1 MALEDKDPE
10 VFSLVGKELQRQK
23 EEICL
28 IASENYAPKE
38 VLEAA
43 GSVLTNKYSE
53 GYPGKRYY
61 AGNMFIDEV
70 ETLAI
75 ERAKKLFGMP
85 CANVQPHSG
94 SSANFEAYRAIM
106 EDGDTFM
113 GMRLDQGG
121 HLTHGSPVNFS
132 GQIYKVVSY
141 SVDKDTEM
149 LDYDALMEQ
158 AKEAKPKM
166 IVCGYTAYPRKVEFD
181 RFREIAD
188 ACGAKLL
195 CDIAHIAGLIAGGA
209 HMPAGPYADV
219 ITTTTHKSLRGPRGA
234 IILAKEELCKP
245 INKGVFP
252 GSQGGPLDHITAAK
266 AVCFHNAMQPEFRE
280 YAAQIVKNAKALAE
294 ELKSRG
300 FRLVSGGTDTH
311 LILVDVKSRGVNG
324 KVAQDALEAAGI
336 ICNRNTIPNDTEK
349 PFIGSGIRIGTPAA
363 TTRGM
368 KEGDMKEVAELFSR
382 GIESAEDDGALGKI
396 KGEVKELMGKFP
408 IYEGL

>member
-1 MALEDKDPE
+1 MALETKDPE

-23 EEICL
+23 DEICL
-28 IASENYAPKE
+28 IASENYAPEE

-61 AGNMFIDEV
+61 AGNAFIDEV

-85 CANVQPHSG
+85 CANVQAHSG

-113 GMRLDQGG
+113 GMKLDQGG

-132 GQIYKVVSY
+132 GQMYKVVSY
-141 SVDKDTEM
+141 SVDRETETI
-149 LDYDALMEQ
+149 DYDALMEQ

-166 IVCGYTAYPRKVEFD
+166 IVCGYTAYPRTVEFGK
-181 RFREIAD
+181 FREIAD
-188 ACGAKLL
+188 SCGAKLL
-195 CDIAHIAGLIAGGA
+195 CDISHIAGLIAGGA
-209 HMPAGPYADV
+209 HIPAGPYADV

-234 IILAKEELCKP
+234 IILAKEELCKA

-266 AVCFHNAMQPEFRE
+266 AVCFHNAMQPEFKE

-294 ELKSRG
+294 ALKSHG
-300 FRLVSGGTDTH
+300 FRLVSGGTDNH

-324 KVAQDALEAAGI
+324 KVSQDSLEVAGI
-336 ICNRNTIPNDTEK
+336 ICNRNTIPYDTEK
-349 PFIGSGIRIGTPAA
+349 PFIGSGIRLGTPAA

-368 KEGDMKEVAELFSR
+368 KEAEMKEVAEMFSR
-382 GIESAEDDGALGKI
+382 ALENAENEAELLKI
-396 KGEVKELMGKFP
+396 NGEVKELMGRFP
-408 IYEGL
+408 IYAGL